1 MDGLLQV
8 QCKMLKDMGRFRCS
22 NHQSTSLQGNEIKR
36 MIDINKNK
44 DVSADVLLATEAEQI
59 QQEQAKERDMAEMT
73 IQAGTQT

>member
-1 MDGLLQV
+1 M
-8 QCKMLKDMGRFRCS
+8 KLKDMGRFRCS
-22 NHQSTSLQGNEIKR
+22 SFQSTSLQGNEIKK
-36 MIDINKNK
+36 MSDINKNK

>member
-1 MDGLLQV
+1 M
-8 QCKMLKDMGRFRCS
+8 KLKDMGRFRCS
-22 NHQSTSLQGNEIKR
+22 SFQSTSLQVNEIKK
-36 MIDINKNK
+36 MSYINKNK